1 MTGDL
6 RPMRHDF
13 LSPFRVSSLDPQIP
27 SFARYAAG
35 FGSAAFTLGFS
46 QDNVSLFES
55 MERVGSV
62 DVERLKFYGPRMQ
75 EDAFWSTLEHFWA
88 KIGWCKHGDMR
99 MDEFDDS
106 MG

>member
-1 MTGDL
+1 M
-6 RPMRHDF
+6 
-13 LSPFRVSSLDPQIP
+13 SPSTLNKVPATHQLTTIFIERCYVFQ
-27 SFARYAAG
+27 YVE
-35 FGSAAFTLGFS
+35 FGIGTSIW
-46 QDNVSLFES
+46 
-55 MERVGSV
+55 
-62 DVERLKFYGPRMQ
+62 FYGPRMQ